1 MELPSIHQSGR
12 ILADRCGNPKP
23 PRFGFLGVAPVL
35 AQDLLTF
42 ALARLRGVNLKAPHL
57 TALPLVAALALG
69 AALAQG
75 ATGTSAS
82 SSAATVSK
90 PGPTPSGYTRVPDL
104 SAKPERSFKAQPKYA
119 LEAGKDYYAVMD
131 TTKGQIVLDLLEKQT
146 PTTVNSFVWL
156 ARHHFFDGIAFHRV
170 IAGFVVQGGDPN
182 TLQKDRNTWGTGGPG
197 YSIPL
202 EVRRSLNF
210 DAKGVLGMARSSDP
224 NSGGSQFYITL
235 APATPLNGQYT
246 VFGKVTQGEG
256 VLDKITKYEAP
267 AAAGTPDKMLDL
279 YIVTKNK

>member
-1 MELPSIHQSGR
+1 MLVTH
-12 ILADRCGNPKP
+12 
-23 PRFGFLGVAPVL
+23 
-35 AQDLLTF
+35 
-42 ALARLRGVNLKAPHL
+42 ALARLQGVNLKAPQL
-57 TALPLVAALALG
+57 KVLPLAAALTLG
-69 AALAQG
+69 ATLAQ
-75 ATGTSAS
+75 TQSTS
-82 SSAATVSK
+82 SSGTAAASVTK
-90 PGPTPSGYTRVPDL
+90 PGPTPSGYTRVADL
-104 SAKPERSFKAQPKYA
+104 SAKLERSFKTQPKFA
-119 LEAGKDYYAVMD
+119 LESGKDYYAVMD
-131 TTKGQIVLDLLEKQT
+131 TSKGQIVLDLLEKQT

-156 ARHHFFDGIAFHRV
+156 ARHHFYDGILFHRV

-202 EVRRSLNF
+202 EVRKSLNF
-210 DAKGVLGMARSSDP
+210 DTKGVLGMARSSDP

-246 VFGKVTQGEG
+246 VFGKVVQGVD

-267 AAAGTPDKMLDL
+267 AAAGTPDKILDV